1 MLTRGRRPAVTAL
14 VLASALLMAA
24 CTGGKHPAPKVPP
37 TIAIGLL
44 VPTSGANA
52 ALGQQATLG
61 AKLAVELVNQDFEG
75 LRLPL
80 PLGPGAGL
88 RNGTKLTLIVGN
100 TESAPEKVEK
110 EASRLVS
117 EGAVGLVLADTIDV
131 ASPAGRETDL
141 IGVSLVDALSTSDTF
156 AQLNRTAHFRIQPS
170 DQQMVATALGLLFR
184 ERDTPTQ
191 FKRIVTAAGTPTGA
205 LGQEVNLLRNSI
217 EDLSLAA
224 GYEVA
229 GKDKVLPLS
238 GPNAGQSDGKVVKG
252 DAVLAVVTSPAEAAA
267 ANELATALKGTAP
280 VIALGPA
287 VGAFDALKNGNGS
300 QALRAAGWSSEFAGR
315 NPIAQVVS
323 GMYEQAFQAKLTDV
337 AAAAFT
343 ATMVLALAMDQVTE
357 FTPQSVRGAVQQMSL
372 PATQTIMPW
381 NGVRF
386 DGNGYNRLAAGI
398 VEQYMPNGYLVVH
411 PAELATTPTVTL

>member
-1 MLTRGRRPAVTAL
+1 MTAL
-14 VLASALLMAA
+14 VLASALLMTA
-24 CTGGKHPAPKVPP
+24 CTGDKNPAPKAPS

-61 AKLAVELVNQDFEG
+61 AKLAIELVNQDFKD
-75 LRLPL
+75 LPLPL

-88 RNGTKLTLIVGN
+88 RNGTKLTLIAGN
-100 TESAPEKVEK
+100 TESAPEKVEQ

-156 AQLNRTAHFRIQPS
+156 AELNRTAHFRIQPS
-170 DQQMVATALGLLFR
+170 DQQMVSTALGLLFR
-184 ERDTPTQ
+184 ERATPTQ
-191 FKRIVTAAGTPTGA
+191 FKRIVTAAGTPTGT
-205 LGQEVNLLRNSI
+205 LGQQVNLLKNSI

-224 GYEVA
+224 GYEVPS
-229 GKDKVLPLS
+229 KDKVLPLS

-267 ANELATALKGTAP
+267 ANELAARLKGTAP

-287 VGAFDALKNGNGS
+287 VGTFDTLKNGNGS
-300 QALRAAGWSSEFAGR
+300 QVLRAVGWSTEFAGR
-315 NPIAQVVS
+315 NPIARVVA
-323 GMYEQAFQAKLTDV
+323 GMYEQAFHTKLTDV

-343 ATMVLALAMDQVTE
+343 ATMVLALAMDQVTD
-357 FTPQSVRGAVQQMSL
+357 FTPQSVRSAVRQMSL

-386 DGNGYNRLAAGI
+386 DGNGYNQLAAGI
-398 VEQYMPNGYLVVH
+398 VEQYLPNGYMVIH
-411 PAELATTPTVTL
+411 PVELAATPTLTL